1 MAIYGSECER
11 FVTKESDLAI
21 RLSERVFGDT
31 LIAGEIPRLHTVDFQ
46 THPDD
51 QDCWFIKS
59 FHQQQKLTWSHGQP
73 PRWPS

>member
-51 QDCWFIKS
+51 QDVLSKVFTPTKKIT
-59 FHQQQKLTWSHGQP
+59 LSHGQP